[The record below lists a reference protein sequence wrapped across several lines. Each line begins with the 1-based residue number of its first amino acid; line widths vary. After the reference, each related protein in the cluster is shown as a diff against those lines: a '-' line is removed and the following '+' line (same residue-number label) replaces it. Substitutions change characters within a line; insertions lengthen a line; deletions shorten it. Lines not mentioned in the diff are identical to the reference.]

1 MIALGSD
8 HAGLPLK
15 KVIKNFLDERGMEVE
30 DFGTHDSKS
39 CDYPDFAF
47 AVGDA
52 VSSGHADVGVL
63 VCGTGTGM
71 AIAANKVHGVR
82 AAMCS
87 SELQARLAR
96 EHNDANVLTLGAR
109 LQGDELALAILMAFL
124 DGEYVGDRHARRVQK
139 IDDKI

>member
-15 KVIKNFLDERGMEVE
+15 KIIRGYLDERGVEVE
-30 DFGTHDSKS
+30 DVGTHDSES

-47 AVGDA
+47 VVAEA
-52 VSSGHADVGVL
+52 VSSGRADSGVL

-71 AIAANKVHGVR
+71 AIAANKVSGAR

-87 SELQARLAR
+87 SEIQARLAR
-96 EHNDANVLTLGAR
+96 EHNDANILALGAR
-109 LQGDELALAILMAFL
+109 LQGDDLALAILQAFM
-124 DGEYVGDRHARRVQK
+124 DGDFAGGRHARRVQK
-139 IDDKI
+139 INARG